1 VLVAPLVVLAVV
13 SGLSAPAASAAPD
26 GRALFETHCAACHG
40 MGGGG
45 DGPAAAALEPRPAA
59 LSDCAFANREA
70 DADWLAVAHRGGPA
84 RAFSP
89 SMPAFNAEL
98 SREEITAILLH
109 VRSFCAGSRWPRGEL
124 NLPRPL
130 FTEKAFPEDEAV
142 VNGLADVEGD
152 GEVVGELLF
161 EKRVG
166 PRSQLELVVELRA
179 REVPGG
185 PWLAGGGDV
194 ALAAKHAFYADL
206 ERGSI
211 ASVGLEAWLP
221 TGSEERGLGRGS
233 VVLEPYVAWGQ
244 LLPWDA
250 FLHVQALAELPTEG
264 DLADEIQLRAALGRT
279 FTPRPFGAA
288 ISPMVEL
295 IAVWS
300 LDGSSTFDLD
310 VAPQVQVPLSRRQH
324 VRLNVGARIPITRE
338 RDTRVGAY
346 LLWDWYDGGF
356 FEGWRG
362 AP

>member
-1 VLVAPLVVLAVV
+1 V
-13 SGLSAPAASAAPD
+13 
-26 GRALFETHCAACHG
+26 T
-40 MGGGG
+40 
-45 DGPAAAALEPRPAA
+45 
-59 LSDCAFANREA
+59 
-70 DADWLAVAHRGGPA
+70 
-84 RAFSP
+84 
-89 SMPAFNAEL
+89 
-98 SREEITAILLH
+98 
-109 VRSFCAGSRWPRGEL
+109 
-124 NLPRPL
+124 
-130 FTEKAFPEDEAV
+130 
-142 VNGLADVEGD
+142 GLADVEGD
-152 GEVVGELLF
+152 GEVVSSLLF

-166 PRSQLELVVELRA
+166 PRSQLELADELRA
-179 REVPGG
+179 REQAGG

-194 ALAAKHAFYADL
+194 ALGAKHAFYSDF

-233 VVLEPYVAWGQ
+233 VVLEPYLAWGQ
-244 LLPWDA
+244 LLPGDA

-300 LDGSSTFDLD
+300 LDGGSTFDLD
-310 VAPQVQVPLSRRQH
+310 VAPQVQIPLSRRQH

-356 FEGWRG
+356 FEGW
-362 AP
+362 